1 MSAPAG
7 TTIKGRYRIDE
18 AIGRG
23 GMSTVYKAFD
33 TTLER
38 TVAVKV
44 MHRDVARDSDHL
56 ERFRR
61 EARAIAKLSSPNV
74 VGVIDAGEDEDGT
87 PFIVLE
93 YVEGETLK
101 DRIRR
106 LGRLPV
112 TEAVAYAIEIARGLQ
127 AAHERDIV
135 HRDVKPQN
143 VLLDEHGAARVT
155 DFGIARSL
163 RDEGLTADG
172 RVLGT
177 TDYVS
182 PEQALG
188 HQVTPQSD
196 IYSLGVV
203 LYEMLTGDVPFHGE
217 SQVSVAMH
225 HVRDEL
231 PDVQAGRPEIS
242 SALAAIVDTATAK
255 DLGERYPHARDLI
268 GDLEDALAIE
278 SARSG
283 QITGEATTV
292 FQSLPQTKQRRVPGR
307 VTHPSRWL
315 VGLAA
320 LAIAIAIAVILLADR
335 TQRGTGNSGARAQPG
350 FTAVNLGQGRAKDY
364 DPVGGDGE
372 HGSRAGAVLDR
383 DPNSAWDTE
392 TYVAGNLNKPGVG
405 IAVDAKPS
413 VAARQLRVDT
423 PTPGWSGS
431 VYAAKSGNAPP
442 ATIDD
447 PAWTKVGS
455 IPAAERRTRVN
466 LDTAGQLVP
475 LVPRLD
481 REVPTRHREGRDLR
495 DLPVPLSVPR
505 SLAAAT
511 NGAVNLR
518 RASRDAVRPGRNSWR
533 PSNTTSPAARPA
545 AAISAPERAA
555 SRPTAARASC
565 R

>member
-1 MSAPAG
+1 MSALVG
-7 TTIKGRYRIDE
+7 TLLNGRYRLD
-18 AIGRG
+18 AQVGTG
-23 GMSTVYKAFD
+23 GMSTVYRAFD
-33 TTLER
+33 STLER
-38 TVAVKV
+38 RVAIKL
-44 MHRDVARDSDHL
+44 MHRDIAGDSDQL

-61 EARAIAKLSSPNV
+61 EARAVAQLSHPHI
-74 VGVIDAGEDEDGT
+74 VGVIDAGEEDGR
-87 PFIVLE
+87 PYIVFQ

-106 LGRLPV
+106 MGRLPV

-196 IYSLGVV
+196 IYSLGIV

-217 SQVSVAMH
+217 TQVSVAMH
-225 HVRDEL
+225 HVRDDL

-255 DLGERYPHARDLI
+255 DLAERYPGAGSLI
-268 GDLEDALAIE
+268 SDLEDALAIE

-292 FQSLPQTKQRRVPGR
+292 FQSLPVTKRRLVPGR
-307 VTHPSRWL
+307 IVHRARWIIGIGAL
-315 VGLAA
+315 TVAIVIAA
-320 LAIAIAIAVILLADR
+320 ALLADR
-335 TQRGTGNSGARAQPG
+335 TQRGTGTSGASSQPG
-350 FTAVNLGQGRAKDY
+350 FTPIPLSQGGAKDY
-364 DPVGGDGE
+364 DPIGGDGE

-383 DPNSAWDTE
+383 DPRSAWDTE
-392 TYVAGNLNKPGVG
+392 TYVAGNLGKPGVG

-413 VAARQLRVDT
+413 VVARQMRVDT
-423 PTPGWSGS
+423 PTPGWSGT
-431 VYAAKSGNAPP
+431 VYAAAGGNSPP
-442 ATIDD
+442 ANIDD
-447 PAWTKVGS
+447 PAWKKVGS
-455 IPAAERRTRVN
+455 IPTASRRTRVN
-466 LDTAGQLVP
+466 LATAGKPYRWYLVWIE
-475 LVPRLD
+475 RL
-481 REVPTRHREGRDLR
+481 
-495 DLPVPLSVPR
+495 
-505 SLAAAT
+505 A
-511 NGAVNLR
+511 
-518 RASRDAVRPGRNSWR
+518 PGQEKVE
-533 PSNTTSPAARPA
+533 
-545 AAISAPERAA
+545 ISEIYLYR
-555 SRPTAARASC
+555 
-565 R
+565 